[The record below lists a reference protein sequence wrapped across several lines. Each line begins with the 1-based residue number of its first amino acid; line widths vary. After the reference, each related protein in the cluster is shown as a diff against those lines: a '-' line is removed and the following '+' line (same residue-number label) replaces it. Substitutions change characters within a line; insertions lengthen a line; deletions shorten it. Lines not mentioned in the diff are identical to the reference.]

1 MPSLNNAVM
10 ENLIVAFPKADEQQE
25 IMRRCD
31 AAADSIAATT
41 SQLAKIR
48 ALKRGLMQDLLTGNR
63 RVAPLLEQREGV
75 TR

>member
-10 ENLIVAFPKADEQQE
+10 ENLIIAFPKADEQQE

-31 AAADSIAATT
+31 AAADGIASTFD
-41 SQLAKIR
+41 QLAKMR

-63 RVAPLLEQREGV
+63 RVTALLEQRQGV
-75 TR
+75 TT